1 MYQEAYQ
8 LCRNTAAVM
17 GFFSEELRELD
28 RNTVQLMI
36 DEMQTELERLKETPV
51 FNTLSCESS
60 GQISKNVRK
69 RKENGAKNRM
79 DRMVRGKRLKE
90 ERKEVKA
97 EIQQYQEQLQ
107 EQTQQYQEAL
117 RRIAELEQ
125 KCL

>member
-36 DEMQTELERLKETPV
+36 DEMQTELERLKE
-51 FNTLSCESS
+51 
-60 GQISKNVRK
+60 
-69 RKENGAKNRM
+69 
-79 DRMVRGKRLKE
+79 

>member
-1 MYQEAYQ
+1 MYQETYQ
-8 LCRNTAAVM
+8 LCRNTEAVM
-17 GFFSEELRELD
+17 GLFSEELRELD

-36 DEMQTELERLKETPV
+36 DEMQTELERLKE
-51 FNTLSCESS
+51 
-60 GQISKNVRK
+60 
-69 RKENGAKNRM
+69 
-79 DRMVRGKRLKE
+79 

-107 EQTQQYQEAL
+107 EQTQQYPEAH